1 MSGSNGWDCCDEL
14 PGALALVAVCRAW
27 RTGWIGLSL
36 AQIECSIWRAVRC
49 VVQKRKQSVVRR
61 RMFMRDLAACFRF
74 RSPPRTPHSRTDQE
88 RPPLALL
95 LLSHPDPGQP
105 NRPDAPAGD
114 PRASG
119 AEAVNVAGKAP
130 NVREWPEA
138 ATVLVPMRCATAVPW
153 PIEHRHSDSALLH
166 MRVDEGIVLVNGNT
180 NSTSTGIRSSIL
192 RASSARQ
199 AP

>member
-1 MSGSNGWDCCDEL
+1 MDRVVFGPDRVLHLVCCPMCCEE
-14 PGALALVAVCRAW
+14 GGTKCGGRADIYG
-27 RTGWIGLSL
+27 RP
-36 AQIECSIWRAVRC
+36 RC
-49 VVQKRKQSVVRR
+49 VLPV
-61 RMFMRDLAACFRF
+61 
-74 RSPPRTPHSRTDQE
+74 RSPPRMPNSRTDQE
-88 RPPLALL
+88 RPPLALF
-95 LLSHPDPGQP
+95 LLSHTDPCQP